1 MVTKMSLDS
10 SRRAVNH
17 DACQVAEEGIVVRSA
32 FLGIVLVVVNQ
43 SAFAV
48 QCLTPTEKIAF
59 DVRALQT
66 ELMITA
72 LSCGRDNDYSA
83 FVSSH
88 QRDLAAAYDRITAT
102 GGYLP
107 HRYRQCAVEGEG
119 GEQPQLLQPDA
130 TPVVSSDAT
139 SDDGRYGASRHR
151 MAPHQSPPARRVPRV
166 TVPSSLMWT
175 VHGMQALFHCSRRLL
190 LVPSRAAVDRSR
202 ALGQCRL

>member
-1 MVTKMSLDS
+1 VARCKPW
-10 SRRAVNH
+10 
-17 DACQVAEEGIVVRSA
+17 ACLAAKEGIVVRSA

-88 QRDLAAAYDRITAT
+88 QRDLAAAYDRITRHFARVY
-102 GGYLP
+102 GGDGQQRGDTYLTDIANAQSHEKGESNRRFCNRMQPLLYQAMRSLTMDDMAHLVIEWHLTSP
-107 HRYRQCAVEGEG
+107 HPLAEC
-119 GEQPQLLQPDA
+119 PN
-130 TPVVSSDAT
+130 
-139 SDDGRYGASRHR
+139 
-151 MAPHQSPPARRVPRV
+151 
-166 TVPSSLMWT
+166 
-175 VHGMQALFHCSRRLL
+175 
-190 LVPSRAAVDRSR
+190 
-202 ALGQCRL
+202 